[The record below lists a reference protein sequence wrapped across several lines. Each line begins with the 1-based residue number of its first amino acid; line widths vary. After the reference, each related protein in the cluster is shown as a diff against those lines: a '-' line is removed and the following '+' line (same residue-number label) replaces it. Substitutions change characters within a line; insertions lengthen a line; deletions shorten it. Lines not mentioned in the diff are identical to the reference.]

1 MTTPRVPARRQPL
14 GLEDDSMTDWFTLHK
29 RELTW
34 AVLALAILF
43 GGLWF
48 WRRSQSI
55 KATRAEAAYFQA
67 RRSAAAGNLPL
78 AVTELQKVAN
88 RYEGTRSGTQARL
101 FVAQLLYQQK
111 KYKEGVAELKKA
123 ESKAGAEDLLPSIYV
138 LEATGHEEL
147 KDFIAAAERYK
158 MASAATRFAAE
169 KEQFLAAAA
178 RAYAAG
184 GKTAEAKA
192 IWTTLAADDAGT
204 MAAEARVRLGELN
217 AKPMKI

>member
-1 MTTPRVPARRQPL
+1 M
-14 GLEDDSMTDWFTLHK
+14 SDWFTLHK

-34 AVLALAILF
+34 ALLALAILF

-48 WRRSQSI
+48 YRRSQTI
-55 KATRAEAAYFQA
+55 KATRAEGAYFQA
-67 RRSAAAGNLPL
+67 RRSAAEGNLPL

-123 ESKAGAEDLLPSIYV
+123 ESKAGAEDLLPSIFV
-138 LEATGHEEL
+138 LQATGYEEL
-147 KDFIAAAERYK
+147 KDFTAAAEQYK
-158 MASAATRFAAE
+158 KASAATDFSAE

-178 RAYAAG
+178 RAFTAG
-184 GKTAEAKA
+184 GKTAEAIA
-192 IWTTLAADDAGT
+192 IWTSLAENDAGV
-204 MAAEARVRLGELN
+204 MAAEARVRLGELT

>member
-1 MTTPRVPARRQPL
+1 M
-14 GLEDDSMTDWFTLHK
+14 GDWFTVHK
-29 RELTW
+29 RQLTW
-34 AVLALAILF
+34 AALALGILF

-48 WRRSQSI
+48 WRRSQSV
-55 KATRAEAAYFQA
+55 KAARAEGAYFQA
-67 RRSAAAGNLPL
+67 RRSAAEGNLPL

-123 ESKAGAEDLLPSIYV
+123 ESKVGAEDLLPSIFV
-138 LEATGHEEL
+138 LEATGYEEL
-147 KDFIAAAERYK
+147 KDFSAAAEQYK
-158 MASAATRFAAE
+158 KASAATRFVAE

-184 GKTAEAKA
+184 GKTAEAIA
-192 IWTTLAADDAGT
+192 IWTSLAENDAGVL
-204 MAAEARVRLGELN
+204 AAEARVRLGELK
-217 AKPMKI
+217 ARPMKI